1 MRKVPG
7 KDSKPELIIRKFL
20 FANGIRF
27 RNNDKRFPGK
37 PDIFILKYHIAIF
50 YHGCFWHGHIHCKHS
65 RLPKSNNEYWQTKI
79 LRNIDRDKLVL
90 EKLLEIGIN
99 AIVIWGC
106 EIDTIAKRSQKLTW
120 LLERIHQSGVEP

>member
-27 RNNDKRFPGK
+27 RKNDKRYPGK

-50 YHGCFWHGHIHCKHS
+50 YHGCFWHGHVNCKHS
-65 RLPKSNNEYWQTKI
+65 ELPKSNNLYWQAKI
-79 LRNIDRDKLVL
+79 SKNINRDKLVL
-90 EKLLEIGIN
+90 EKLAEAGIK
-99 AIVIWGC
+99 AMVIWGC
-106 EIDTIAKRSQKLTW
+106 EIDTIPKRSQRLIL
-120 LLERIHQSGVEP
+120 LLEQIKSNN